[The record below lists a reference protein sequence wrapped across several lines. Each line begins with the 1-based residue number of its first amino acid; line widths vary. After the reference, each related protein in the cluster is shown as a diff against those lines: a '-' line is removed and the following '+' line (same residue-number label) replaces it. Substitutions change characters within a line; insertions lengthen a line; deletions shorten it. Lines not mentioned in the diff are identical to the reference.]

1 MKMKA
6 MITGILLSALSSFVI
21 AHPGHGPIGEH
32 DHGLLHPFVGL
43 EHVLLFA
50 ALGLAALLLPRFLG
64 SQRDQEE

>member
-6 MITGILLSALSSFVI
+6 MITGILLSGLSSLVA

-32 DHGLLHPFVGL
+32 EHGLLHTFVGL

-50 ALGLAALLLPRFLG
+50 ALGLAALLLPRLVG